1 MLYMPTDGETG
12 GLEGV
17 DDLGN
22 TGMAAETHEHEGLVR
37 IERRLGKK
45 EIVHVPRR
53 GMDRPVHGL
62 GAGEERNLIAVVQQ
76 RTGQGYA
83 LLQ

>member
-1 MLYMPTDGETG
+1 
-12 GLEGV
+12 
-17 DDLGN
+17 
-22 TGMAAETHEHEGLVR
+22 MAAEAHEHEGLVR

-76 RTGQGYA
+76 RTGQGCA